1 MSFNLQF
8 ANLEPHVQDKFI
20 AVASKDPE
28 GRTAAEWFEHL
39 VPDSLQDSSMETEV
53 FMDGGTVTQE
63 VFVYDQGRG
72 SGHWE
77 TVEHTIGDRDISR
90 LEAGVNGGEY
100 THENT
105 IMEDASINRSRGG
118 EDMTELE
125 FDAATEANSVDA
137 ELIDGANSAVD
148 TLADAT
154 PETAIDALSEVS
166 TNSSDL
172 MATASESLADII
184 APAIGAY
191 IAGKAV
197 ADQFDDPK
205 DKLGWGALASGGG
218 ALLCLTPVGQFG
230 LACYG
235 IYSIGKLG
243 WKITQW
249 TTSHA

>member
-1 MSFNLQF
+1 MSFNVQF

-39 VPDSLQDSSMETEV
+39 VPDSLQDSSYETEV

-63 VFVYDQGRG
+63 VWVPDQGRG

-90 LEAGVNGGEY
+90 LEAGANGGEY
-100 THENT
+100 THDNT
-105 IMEDASINRSRGG
+105 IMEDSSINRSRGG

-137 ELIDGANSAVD
+137 ELIDGATEAVD
-148 TLADAT
+148 TLTGSAVESMDAIG
-154 PETAIDALSEVS
+154 TATEVLS
-166 TNSSDL
+166 D
-172 MATASESLADII
+172 MI
-184 APAIGAY
+184 APVIGS
-191 IAGKAV
+191 IVAGKFV
-197 ADQFDDPK
+197 ADRFEEPT
-205 DKLGWGALASGGG
+205 DKLAWGGLASGLG
-218 ALLCLTPVGQFG
+218 ALLCFTPPGQFALG
-230 LACYG
+230 CYG
-235 IYSIGKLG
+235 LYASAKLG
-243 WKITQW
+243 WKLTKW